1 MNRILIVVP
10 GLSALFFAVVL
21 VFSGCKGGGGLSLG
35 QEIPS
40 DIKATKLSE
49 ILAQPSSYNGKKVVM
64 SGIVSGQC
72 PSFCEF
78 FFKEGA
84 NQVTIF
90 PQGYKFPKLE
100 SGKKVTIYASITSG
114 EENVVFSALGIRI
127 E

>member
-1 MNRILIVVP
+1 MHKNLSTVPVLFTVILLTV
-10 GLSALFFAVVL
+10 LF
-21 VFSGCKGGGGLSLG
+21 FSGCKTGGGIRLG

-40 DIKATKLSE
+40 DIKPTRLSE

-64 SGIVSGQC
+64 SGIISGQC

-90 PQGYKFPKLE
+90 PQGYKLPKLQT
-100 SGKKVTIYASITSG
+100 GKKVTVYALVTSG
-114 EENVVFSALGIRI
+114 KENVVFSALGIRS